1 MLLSMTQDQFHKGLN
16 NILTA
21 LESTLAARG
30 VKNALVEN
38 RTGSAQPQDVEFA
51 VSANGR
57 TETQKF
63 VREEIEDSGEAID
76 APVALKVRMLV
87 SHFVGG

>member
-1 MLLSMTQDQFHKGLN
+1 MSQDQFHKGLS
-16 NILTA
+16 NILDA
-21 LESTLAARG
+21 LQSTLTARG
-30 VKNALVEN
+30 VKNAVVEN
-38 RTGSAQPQDVEFA
+38 RSGSGAPQDIEFA
-51 VSANGR
+51 VTVNGR